1 VSVSKYV
8 DGRGRERWRVNY
20 ELPPHPDGRRRKS
33 TKRGFPT
40 RRAAR
45 AYEDE
50 MRGRVS
56 QGDIPPVRERR
67 QTVAGYLRAWYVGVG
82 GKETWRAHCRNM
94 CERYLIPY
102 IGGIGLEKLTA
113 EQVDWLYRML
123 EREGGQRG
131 LPAYHPLAEAVH
143 RVVSAADGDG
153 VTVEEIHARLT
164 VAASLV
170 EVRDRV
176 HALRRSG
183 YLVTSSERP
192 PADGRRRRFVAA
204 KPLTKTVA
212 PESLS
217 PKTVRNVHIVL
228 HRALSVAVER
238 GHVRRNVAGL
248 AHPPS
253 AKAAKSRNSERVWT
267 PEQLRAWL
275 AHVQGDRLFGVW
287 RLIATTGL
295 RRGEACGLHWADVD
309 LESGAVRVRWELT
322 VVDGRPVWVDG
333 AKTPAGERTVELDAE
348 TVSVLRTHHARLSQ
362 EKLAAGPAYHDHGL
376 VVCWPDGSLVHPD
389 RLLRALYRHA
399 KALGLPR
406 IDVHGLRHSYATMAL
421 DDGVDHKVVQERL
434 GHASAATTMDVYRHV
449 SDAQHRAAAERI
461 ARRITG

>member
-1 VSVSKYV
+1 MSVHKYV

-67 QTVAGYLRAWYVGVG
+67 QTVAGYLRAWYVGVA
-82 GKETWRAHCRNM
+82 GKATTRAHYRDM
-94 CERYLIPY
+94 CEWYLIPHL
-102 IGGIGLEKLTA
+102 GGVPLERLSA
-113 EQVDWLYRML
+113 EQVDAMYRLL
-123 EREGGQRG
+123 EREGGRHSQG
-131 LPAYHPLAEAVH
+131 L
-143 RVVSAADGDG
+143 SA
-153 VTVEEIHARLT
+153 
-164 VAASLV
+164 
-170 EVRDRV
+170 
-176 HALRRSG
+176 
-183 YLVTSSERP
+183 
-192 PADGRRRRFVAA
+192 
-204 KPLTKTVA
+204 
-212 PESLS
+212 
-217 PKTVRNVHIVL
+217 KTVRLVHVVL

-267 PEQLRAWL
+267 PEQLRTWL
-275 AHVQGDRLFGVW
+275 AHIQGDRLFAVW

-295 RRGEACGLHWADVD
+295 RRGEACGLHWTDVD

-322 VVDGRPVWVDG
+322 VVDGAPTWVDG
-333 AKTPAGERTVELDAE
+333 AKTPAGERTVELDAK
-348 TVSVLRTHHARLSQ
+348 TCAVLRAHRARQL
-362 EKLAAGPAYHDHGL
+362 EERLLAGPAYRDSGL
-376 VVCWPDGSLVHPD
+376 VVCWPDGRLVHPD

-399 KALGLPR
+399 KALDLPR
-406 IDVHGLRHSYATMAL
+406 IDVHGLRHSYATAAL
-421 DDGVDHKVVQERL
+421 DDGVDHKVVSERL

-461 ARRITG
+461 AKRITG

>member
-1 VSVSKYV
+1 VSVHKYV

-20 ELPPHPDGRRRKS
+20 ELPPHPETGRRRKS

-56 QGDIPPVRERR
+56 AGEIPAVGRPESLR
-67 QTVAGYLRAWYVGVG
+67 TYLRAWYVGVG
-82 GKETWRAHCRNM
+82 GKATTRAHYRDM
-94 CERYLIPY
+94 CEWYIIPTL
-102 IGGIGLEKLTA
+102 GGVPLEKLSA
-113 EQVDWLYRML
+113 EQVDAVYRLL
-123 EREGGQRG
+123 ETQG
-131 LPAYHPLAEAVH
+131 
-143 RVVSAADGDG
+143 
-153 VTVEEIHARLT
+153 
-164 VAASLV
+164 
-170 EVRDRV
+170 
-176 HALRRSG
+176 
-183 YLVTSSERP
+183 
-192 PADGRRRRFVAA
+192 GRRGQGLA
-204 KPLTKTVA
+204 
-212 PESLS
+212 
-217 PKTVRNVHIVL
+217 PKTVRLVHVVL

-238 GHVRRNVAGL
+238 GHVRRNVASL

-267 PEQLRAWL
+267 PEQLRTWL
-275 AHVQGDRLFGVW
+275 AHIQGDRLFAVW

-295 RRGEACGLHWADVD
+295 RRGEACGLHWQDVD

-322 VVDGRPVWVDG
+322 VVDGAPVWVDG

-348 TVSVLRTHHARLSQ
+348 TVSVLRTYHARLSQ
-362 EKLAAGPAYHDHGL
+362 EKLTAGPAYHDLDL
-376 VVCWPDGSLVHPD
+376 VVCWEDGTLMHPD

-399 KALGLPR
+399 KALDLPR

-461 ARRITG
+461 AKRITG